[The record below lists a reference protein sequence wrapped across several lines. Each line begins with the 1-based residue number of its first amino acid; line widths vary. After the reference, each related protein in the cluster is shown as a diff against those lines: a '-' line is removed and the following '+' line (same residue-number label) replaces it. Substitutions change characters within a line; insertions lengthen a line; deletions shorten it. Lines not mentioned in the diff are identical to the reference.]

1 MKKKKKVKKVKPER
15 KKIVTMYF
23 ERETLRKLEALK
35 ENYKTLNKSDIVRYA
50 VEWALHT
57 EKFMKIL
64 RELDEE

>member
-1 MKKKKKVKKVKPER
+1 MKKKKVKKIKPER

-23 ERETLRKLEALK
+23 EKETLKELERLK
-35 ENYKTLNKSDIVRYA
+35 ENYKSLNKSDIVRYA